1 MKKITLNH
9 FLIIV
14 FLFIQITVVA
24 QKTVRIS
31 CVGNSI
37 TAGSKLA
44 DPKTEAY
51 PAQLQQLL
59 GSGYV
64 VKNFGVGGRTV
75 IKDCD
80 RSYMATPAYQEALK
94 SEPDIVTIKLGTN
107 DSRLPYRLQID
118 SFMADYK
125 TLIRSFQKLPKILY
139 YVTTAQQLL

>member
-1 MKKITLNH
+1 MKKITPRH
-9 FLIIV
+9 FLLFV
-14 FLFIQITVVA
+14 LLFIQTAVVA

-37 TAGSKLA
+37 TFGSKLA

-64 VKNFGVGGRTV
+64 VKNFGIGGRTV

-80 RSYMATPAYQEALK
+80 RSYMATP
-94 SEPDIVTIKLGTN
+94 
-107 DSRLPYRLQID
+107 
-118 SFMADYK
+118 
-125 TLIRSFQKLPKILY
+125 
-139 YVTTAQQLL
+139 